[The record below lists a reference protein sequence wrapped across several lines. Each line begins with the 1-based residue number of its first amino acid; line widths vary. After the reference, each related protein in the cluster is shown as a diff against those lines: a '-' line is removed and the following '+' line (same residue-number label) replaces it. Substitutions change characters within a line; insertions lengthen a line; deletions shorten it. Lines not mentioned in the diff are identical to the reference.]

1 MTHPVK
7 EFIQD
12 NKDLIEEN
20 KWDQLYDNAIFNL
33 DSESTGELGKIF
45 LDLGIDPIAELDYIP
60 GYYLSS
66 TDITSF
72 TIPNHIHLLS
82 NGCFSYCLG
91 LDEIVIPESVT
102 EIAQFAFYACNNLK
116 KITILSDNL
125 INLAISSFDMTHPD
139 AVIICK
145 KGTLA
150 DHYAQENNFKVQYI

>member
-1 MTHPVK
+1 MTYQVK

-12 NKDLIEEN
+12 NKDLIETN
-20 KWDQLYDNAIFNL
+20 AWDQVYDNAIFNL

-60 GYYLSS
+60 DYYLSS
-66 TDITSF
+66 TDIKSF

-82 NGCFSYCLG
+82 EGCFSYCLG
-91 LDEIVIPESVT
+91 LDEIIIPESV
-102 EIAQFAFYACNNLK
+102 EQIAQFAFYACNNLK
-116 KITILSDNL
+116 KITILSNNL
-125 INLAISSFDMTHPD
+125 TDLAITAFDMTHPD

-150 DHYAQENNFKVQYI
+150 DSYAQENNFKVQYI